1 MFHKTSGNSL
11 TKPNYQTE
19 YLTEYLTIHIWR
31 SRKTRLMH
39 RTINFCPDQPGK
51 KSDKPQLKSI
61 AKRLLYTLYTA
72 VYCGK
77 IFAVSTFV
85 THMTLQLFLFY
96 FKKNEEC
103 LPEDRIQTYFC
114 KGDFKSP
121 KARGLRTPNEG
132 INQRY
137 LKNWARQNMLWPY
150 LKIWEWEWI
159 FGRAVKN
166 ISSLG
171 VRSPWLI
178 SLN

>member
-1 MFHKTSGNSL
+1 MKQSALLVFLYYFGFNPKKKSCRKSKYL
-11 TKPNYQTE
+11 QSIIQ

-31 SRKTRLMH
+31 SRKTLSKRQP
-39 RTINFCPDQPGK
+39 INDLQSTKQVLRVYCPD
-51 KSDKPQLKSI
+51 I
-61 AKRLLYTLYTA
+61 YTA

-137 LKNWARQNMLWPY
+137 LKNWARQNMLRPH
-150 LKIWEWEWI
+150 LKIWDWDWI
-159 FGRAVKN
+159 FGRAVKAIQN
-166 ISSLG
+166 WNNQICF
-171 VRSPWLI
+171 
-178 SLN
+178 